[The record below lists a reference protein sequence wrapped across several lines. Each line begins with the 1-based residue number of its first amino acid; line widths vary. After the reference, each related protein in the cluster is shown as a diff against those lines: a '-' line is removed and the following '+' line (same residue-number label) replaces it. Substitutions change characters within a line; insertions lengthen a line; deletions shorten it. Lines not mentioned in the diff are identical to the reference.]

1 MVKYQLIQILETNHH
16 REKID
21 LFATLRISL
30 VNVTK
35 SAESCG
41 LCHIYWRNPEWKASL
56 FAQCNLCGNQTS
68 FIFEDILKL
77 KRKARMIYSGQ

>member
-1 MVKYQLIQILETNHH
+1 MVKYQLIQILEINHH